1 MLGLPIWVLLVV
13 SGLVLYRLLRR
24 FQRARLVKWLK
35 SHGQLVR
42 ATVTSVRKE
51 LHGEKGSFTERMW
64 DLVPHYEITAQWVD
78 PKTERVYRFQRT
90 GRGRLARRYVPGGSV
105 SVLID
110 PTDPRRYY
118 IAL

>member
-1 MLGLPIWVLLVV
+1 MVGLVTSVLLVV
-13 SGLVLYRLLRR
+13 SGLVLYRLVRR
-24 FQRARLVKWLK
+24 FQRARVVKWLK
-35 SHGQLVR
+35 SHGNLIT
-42 ATVTSVRKE
+42 ATVISVGKE

-78 PKTERVYRFQRT
+78 PKTGRVYRFQRT
-90 GRGRLARRYVPGGSV
+90 GRGQLPRRYAPGRSV

-118 IAL
+118 MAL

>member
-1 MLGLPIWVLLVV
+1 MVSLPIWVLLLV

-24 FQRARLVKWLK
+24 FQRAHLVKWLK

-64 DLVPHYEITAQWVD
+64 DLVPHYAISAQWID
-78 PKTERVYRFQRT
+78 PKTARVYRFEQT
-90 GRGRLARRYVPGGSV
+90 GRGRLPRSYAPGGSV
-105 SVLID
+105 SVLVD
-110 PTDPRRYY
+110 PSDPRRYSM
-118 IAL
+118 AL